1 VRKAKSLE
9 KHAYVWRVILLDEEN
24 KEAWVDKYHESF
36 MAKLNDINRN
46 KLSRVDKLIV
56 SIVVCE

>member
-1 VRKAKSLE
+1 VRKAKNLE
-9 KHAYVWRVILLDEEN
+9 KHACVWRVILLDEEN
-24 KEAWVDKYHESF
+24 KELGLTNTMRASWQSSI
-36 MAKLNDINRN
+36 DINRN